1 MRKQKSERNMGLE
14 LDHALEIYDH
24 MVKVRQ
30 RPLLVTL
37 FDYF

>member
-1 MRKQKSERNMGLE
+1 MRKQKSERNMELE
-14 LDHALEIYDH
+14 LDHALDMYDH
-24 MVKVRQ
+24 MAKVRQ